1 MIKDWIWCTYWRC
14 LLILNKME
22 VFKTTNST
30 FLRGNNIPAQPF
42 HFTRES
48 ERFAEETKRLSFWVS
63 SFLVST
69 IHVWGNDFWPI
80 LEWPFLTLL
89 WNGLC
94 SCVPMDAGWWAD
106 SCVSHPKK
114 SLATKNTQFPHPKC
128 QRSEI
133 QLIFEATKMEDV
145 PRTDLSW
152 SHQQLG
158 LVIQSIPSQHVA
170 TRLSWSKLL
179 LRLSNRGCKH
189 PYHFQNWEDPDPR
202 WTSKK
207 TSPIRHE
214 RLWTYHL
221 WWRFWPGCLEKSAFV
236 SIDSYISVYATYALL
251 QLDR

>member
-1 MIKDWIWCTYWRC
+1 MFGV
-14 LLILNKME
+14 M
-22 VFKTTNST
+22 T
-30 FLRGNNIPAQPF
+30 FDPSSNG
-42 HFTRES
+42 
-48 ERFAEETKRLSFWVS
+48 RFWPSYETACARVYPWMPGDGQ
-63 SFLVST
+63 
-69 IHVWGNDFWPI
+69 IHVFPI
-80 LEWPFLTLL
+80 QKNRWLPKTL
-89 WNGLC
+89 N
-94 SCVPMDAGWWAD
+94 
-106 SCVSHPKK
+106 
-114 SLATKNTQFPHPKC
+114 FPIQKC